1 MSLCMVNFIYSS
13 CQTIGSS
20 LSQYGLKIMKPI
32 MLIFCSI
39 FTVMRWWKQYSVFL
53 ICLFLWNLN
62 LLHSAEVQLY
72 LYNFRCLL
80 LQKLW
85 LVSIPMLGLP
95 FTSHIYPGTG
105 VSCCLCFT
113 LWWNLFWWQLVH
125 ILFYLEILTGNPFY
139 MLLDGSVSCL
149 VEKKKRKRRRR
160 EKISGQLSTVHTHP
174 VFYTWLKSQYSFWS
188 WRMYILQTP
197 NSLNT

>member
-39 FTVMRWWKQYSVFL
+39 FTVMRWWKQFSVFL

-72 LYNFRCLL
+72 PYNFRCLL

-85 LVSIPMLGLP
+85 LVSILMLGLP
-95 FTSHIYPGTG
+95 FTSHIYLGTG
-105 VSCCLCFT
+105 VSCSMLQYVLLCDEICFDSNWFIFCVIWRYWLET
-113 LWWNLFWWQLVH
+113 LSICFL
-125 ILFYLEILTGNPFY
+125 
-139 MLLDGSVSCL
+139 M
-149 VEKKKRKRRRR
+149 
-160 EKISGQLSTVHTHP
+160 GQWV
-174 VFYTWLKSQYSFWS
+174 VW
-188 WRMYILQTP
+188 
-197 NSLNT
+197 